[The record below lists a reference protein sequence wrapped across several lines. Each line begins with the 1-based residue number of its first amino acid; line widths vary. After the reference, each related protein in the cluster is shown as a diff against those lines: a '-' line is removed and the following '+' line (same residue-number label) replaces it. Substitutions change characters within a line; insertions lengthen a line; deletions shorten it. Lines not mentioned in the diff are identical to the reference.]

1 MTGISLYCF
10 AIFSIPWIAQFEVGR
25 GQLMLAITFLMVA
38 NGLAAPF
45 IGHRLDKMQLLWPVI
60 VGYVLF
66 CVGLGLLSIASAYW
80 QIIGVYATF
89 FAVGQI
95 LAGTLV
101 SQMLINRWFASD
113 NGLALG
119 ISATGTSLGGI
130 LFPLLIAQALS
141 TLSLSA
147 VLQGLALIFAVVLMP
162 MNYAILR
169 VHPPSVTQKQVA
181 GAIEPAPVPA
191 WTTQKILQSM
201 AFWVPL
207 IVLLS
212 VSTSFVAI
220 QANLGV
226 HLDDLNY
233 PASFTG
239 QVIAVISALMI
250 AGKLLYGKLADRFDH
265 SYLLFFMGSMSIAA
279 IVLFM
284 SPSEKAPLLTAAVL
298 LGIASGGLIP
308 MQGVAFAARFGVASF
323 GKVMGLVMLA
333 MVLGSLGSVYAAWIY
348 DLAGS
353 YHYAFISFILMTLP
367 GLFLLRW
374 LPPPLDATRSRN
386 ESQRQRS

>member
-10 AIFSIPWIAQFEVGR
+10 AIFSLPWLAQFDVSR
-25 GQLMLAITFLMVA
+25 GQLMLAITALMVA

-45 IGHRLDKMQLLWPVI
+45 IGHRLDKMSLLWPVI
-60 VGYVLF
+60 TGYILF
-66 CVGLGLLSIASAYW
+66 CTGLGLLSVASAYW
-80 QIIGVYATF
+80 QIIVIYATL

-95 LAGTLV
+95 LSGTFV

-119 ISATGTSLGGI
+119 ISATGTSIGGI
-130 LFPLLIAQALS
+130 LFPLLVAQALA

-147 VLQGLALIFAVVLMP
+147 VLQGLALILGVVLIP

-169 VHPPSVTQKQVA
+169 VQPPSGIQKQVA
-181 GAIEPAPVPA
+181 GAFEPAPAPD
-191 WTTQKILQSM
+191 WTTQEILRSM
-201 AFWVPL
+201 AFWIPL

-212 VSTSFVAI
+212 VSNSFVAI

-226 HLDDLNY
+226 HLNDLNY
-233 PASFTG
+233 PAAFTG
-239 QVIAVISALMI
+239 QVIATISAMMI
-250 AGKLLYGKLADRFDH
+250 AGKLLYGRLADRLDH
-265 SYLLFFMGSMSIAA
+265 SYLLFFMGSMCIVA
-279 IVLFM
+279 IVLLM
-284 SPSEKAPLLTAAVL
+284 STSEKAPLLTAAVL

-308 MQGVAFAARFGVASF
+308 VMGVVFVARFGVASF
-323 GKVMGLVMLA
+323 GKVMGLVMLV
-333 MVLGSLGSVYAAWIY
+333 MVLGSLGSVYAAWVY

-374 LPPPLDATRSRN
+374 LPPPLDAKRSRN
-386 ESQRQRS
+386 ASEGQRS